1 MTLSFNKIEIDLT
14 LLVQDF
20 YPALTTKQTES
31 IAYRIAKDFDYSELY
46 DAGLNTS
53 PVFLSTNA

>member
-46 DAGLNTS
+46 
-53 PVFLSTNA
+53 